1 MAHDCCKKNKM
12 HRFNGKGKRRRHM
25 KVMFE
30 VSIFWSGLT
39 AYTLKTRQDEIK
51 VGWCCLSPPFG
62 STHCPTPGSTSHII
76 YIPPSSI
83 RQSYSRSYQRY
94 WEWNS
99 KNVMD
104 ATKKQSWSL
113 LTVLTVS
120 WKLFKG
126 GRWGRGLRKKVL
138 LKIHFFPLLAHF
150 LNPAGTGE
158 ACARMQFRKVFMF
171 VSVSALTGT
180 RK

>member
-1 MAHDCCKKNKM
+1 
-12 HRFNGKGKRRRHM
+12 
-25 KVMFE
+25 
-30 VSIFWSGLT
+30 
-39 AYTLKTRQDEIK
+39 
-51 VGWCCLSPPFG
+51 
-62 STHCPTPGSTSHII
+62 
-76 YIPPSSI
+76 
-83 RQSYSRSYQRY
+83 
-94 WEWNS
+94 
-99 KNVMD
+99 MD

-126 GRWGRGLRKKVL
+126 WGRGLRKKVL

>member
-12 HRFNGKGKRRRHM
+12 YRFNGKGKCRRHM

-39 AYTLKTRQDEIK
+39 AYTLKTRQGEIK

-83 RQSYSRSYQRY
+83 CQSYSRFYQRY
-94 WEWNS
+94 WERNS
-99 KNVMD
+99 KNLMD
-104 ATKKQSWSL
+104 ATKQQSWAVM
-113 LTVLTVS
+113 TVLSVS

-126 GRWGRGLRKKVL
+126 WGRGLRKKVL
-138 LKIHFFPLLAHF
+138 LIIHFFPLLAHF
-150 LNPAGTGE
+150 LNPDGTGE

>member
-126 GRWGRGLRKKVL
+126 WAVGKGTKKESL
-138 LKIHFFPLLAHF
+138 TQNTFFSP
-150 LNPAGTGE
+150 PGTFPE
-158 ACARMQFRKVFMF
+158 SSWNWRSMCQNAV
-171 VSVSALTGT
+171 
-180 RK
+180 